1 IAEEHRERVFDKFE
15 QIQSSNTRKV
25 GGTGL
30 GLAISRG
37 IVEGHGGRIWVEG
50 VPEGTR
56 FVLTLP
62 NSPPTVPGEPSDKQK
77 PTGQKSVLVVDDDRY
92 TTYILKGM
100 LIAAGFKVWLA
111 HDSDSALTIAREKKP
126 DLITVDL
133 RMPGVDGLALVEIL
147 KHDPETRKTPVVV
160 LSISDDREMAI
171 KAGADAYLSK
181 PVDLGPLDEAIARLL
196 AEKGTRRQR
205 VLLVDDDPGIR
216 MICRDVLEG
225 HGYMAREASS
235 GEEARTFR
243 PDLVLVDVMMPGM
256 DGFQLA
262 QRLRGDRETALTPI
276 IFLSA
281 RGQTA
286 D

>member
-1 IAEEHRERVFDKFE
+1 KQQRYIEMARDSCGKLNGIVDDLLDVAKVERGKLSMRMGAVDLTALARDACERFRAASEQKNITLGVRATDEVRILGDADRLTQVVNNLLSNAIKFTPEGGRIEVDIFGPEVSQSYVGLSIWNNGISIDEEHRERVFDKFE

-50 VPEGTR
+50 APEGTR

-147 KHDPETRKTPVVV
+147 KHDPET
-160 LSISDDREMAI
+160 
-171 KAGADAYLSK
+171 
-181 PVDLGPLDEAIARLL
+181 
-196 AEKGTRRQR
+196 
-205 VLLVDDDPGIR
+205 
-216 MICRDVLEG
+216 
-225 HGYMAREASS
+225 
-235 GEEARTFR
+235 
-243 PDLVLVDVMMPGM
+243 
-256 DGFQLA
+256 
-262 QRLRGDRETALTPI
+262 
-276 IFLSA
+276 
-281 RGQTA
+281 
-286 D
+286 